1 MIAFALQ
8 SSFRRLRHST
18 FTRPSHGRSMLDA
31 GTHVRKIRLLD
42 PRQQHSPGQ
51 MKFMSER
58 SNARRSLLV
67 AFVTAIW
74 GPTSLADPL
83 HKVDHEGAYQHE
95 QSGWLFPKQLG
106 EFTRLGPPYTIDG
119 NNDVGAEYQLTA
131 EGVRMTAVVEVYSAD
146 SAAEHA
152 DLLNSKTAFAR
163 KLALRAE
170 SEDAFIVQHEPEIVG
185 VKVIYAPGAEAKPMS
200 ANLYFLR
207 TEHWIV
213 NIRGTVEAA
222 ASDAP
227 KVSDEFVR
235 HLPWQTL
242 GVDPGDLHS
251 ARR

>member
-1 MIAFALQ
+1 
-8 SSFRRLRHST
+8 
-18 FTRPSHGRSMLDA
+18 
-31 GTHVRKIRLLD
+31 
-42 PRQQHSPGQ
+42 
-51 MKFMSER
+51 MKFMSKT

-67 AFVTAIW
+67 AFVMAIW
-74 GPTSLADPL
+74 EPTSLADPL

-152 DLLNSKTAFAR
+152 DLATSKTAFER
-163 KLALRAE
+163 NLALRAG
-170 SEDAFIVQHEPEIVG
+170 SEDAFTVQHEPEIVG
-185 VKVIYAPGAEAKPMS
+185 FKVIYTLGAEAKHTS

-213 NIRGTVEAA
+213 NIRSTVEAVTG
-222 ASDAP
+222 DAP
-227 KVSDEFVR
+227 NVSDDFVR

-242 GVDPGDLHS
+242 GIDPGDLHS
-251 ARR
+251 AEL